1 MIILMA
7 LHSLA
12 AVIWVGGM
20 FFAYQILRPVAAEL
34 LEAAPRQ
41 NLWVG
46 VFQRFFFWVWLAIGV
61 LPISGLVMIMA
72 YGGMDRVGFHVHAMI
87 ATGIV
92 MMLLF
97 LHVYFVPF
105 KRLKRAVQTQD
116 YQAGGKS
123 LNQIRLL
130 VGINTFIGLITIVI
144 AVTGRL
150 VWISLD

>member
-12 AVIWVGGM
+12 AVIWVGGL

-61 LPISGLVMIMA
+61 LPLSGLVMIMA
-72 YGGMDRVGFHVHAMI
+72 YGGMARVGFHVHVMI
-87 ATGIV
+87 TTGIV
-92 MMLLF
+92 MILLF
-97 LHVYFVPF
+97 LHVYFAPF
-105 KRLKRAVQTQD
+105 KRLKRAVQAQD

-130 VGINTFIGLITIVI
+130 VGINTLIGLITIVI

-150 VWISLD
+150 AWVSVD